1 MLIELTI
8 KDFAI
13 IDELSLNFDDGF
25 TVITGETG
33 AGKSILI
40 DAVNLVLGGHADK
53 DFIRSGRPMASVEA
67 VFKIPS
73 ILQSE
78 IESLL
83 KDQDIEFDAPD
94 EISFTREL
102 RRTGRS
108 AAKINGSVIRTAL
121 YQEVA
126 TLMLDIHGQSENQK
140 LLQPRE
146 HIFLLD
152 SYAGLNESR
161 VALKTLVR
169 RLRKVQ
175 REIEHLES
183 DDAAIARRIDI
194 LKYQIQE
201 IEAAKLKVGEEAEL
215 KEESNRLAHSERL
228 LEHAKN
234 VEYLLVDA
242 DQEHTGALPQ
252 INEAVLTIS
261 KLVKLD
267 PALKEWEEL
276 ANNIA
281 IQAEELADAIEDYA
295 AKIDLSPERLDEVE
309 ERLDA
314 INTLKR
320 KYGGTIEAV
329 LEFAENAQIEL
340 DGITNSEERLA
351 ELRKLEQDYLHQIGD
366 MGKSLSNH
374 RRGAAERLSKLIE
387 EQLHSLKMENAR
399 FAVQLDWDEDE
410 NGCYVE
416 GRRIAFNQTGL
427 DNVNFMLSTNFGE
440 PLKPLA
446 KVASGGETSRS
457 MLALKTVLSKAD
469 QTPTLIFDEVDQGI
483 GGRLGSVVGEKLW
496 GLSVHHQVLCV
507 THLAQL
513 ACFADN
519 HLHVTKSIEGKR
531 TITHVEKLDDATQLV
546 ELAEMLGAEAESAK
560 QNAEDLVKHA
570 KQVKIDR
577 KLILA
582 S

>member
-13 IDELSLNFDDGF
+13 IDELTLNFDDGF

-40 DAVNLVLGGHADK
+40 DAVNLVLGGGGDK
-53 DFIRSGRPMASVEA
+53 DFIRSGRSSALVEA
-67 VFKIPS
+67 TFKIPAV
-73 ILQSE
+73 LQSE

-83 KDQDIEFDAPD
+83 RDQDIEFSVAD
-94 EISFTREL
+94 EISFSREI
-102 RRTGRS
+102 RMNGRS
-108 AAKINGSVIRTAL
+108 TAKINGSVIRTAL

-126 TLMLDIHGQSENQK
+126 TLLLDIHGQSENQK

-175 REIEHLES
+175 REITNLQS
-183 DDAAIARRIDI
+183 DDAAIARRMDI
-194 LKYQIQE
+194 LQYQIQE
-201 IEAAKLKVGEEAEL
+201 IEAAKLVVGEEKEL

-228 LEHAKN
+228 LEHAKQ
-234 VEYLLVDA
+234 VEYLLVDT
-242 DQEHTGALPQ
+242 DSEHTGALPQ
-252 INEAVLTIS
+252 INEAVLIMS
-261 KLVKLD
+261 KLASLD
-267 PALKEWEEL
+267 PEMKEWEEM
-276 ANNIA
+276 ANNLA
-281 IQAEELADAIEDYA
+281 IQAEELSDALETYG

-314 INTLKR
+314 INTLQR

-340 DGITNSEERLA
+340 DGITNSEERLT
-351 ELRKLEQDYLHQIGD
+351 ELRKLEEDYLHQIGD

-387 EQLHSLKMENAR
+387 EQLRSLKMESAR
-399 FAVQLDWDEDE
+399 FSVQLDWQE
-410 NGCYVE
+410 NDDGCYVE
-416 GRRIAFNQTGL
+416 GHRIAFNQTGL
-427 DNVNFMLSTNFGE
+427 DQVNFMLSTNFGE

-519 HLHVTKSIEGKR
+519 HFHVSKSVEGKR
-531 TITHVEKLDDATQLV
+531 TITHVQELDRVTQLT
-546 ELAEMLGAEAESAK
+546 ELAAMLGAEAESAR

-570 KQVKIDR
+570 NQVKVDR
-577 KLILA
+577 KLILTN
-582 S
+582 